1 MKITY
6 FGHSCFLVEDG
17 GHSILFDPYENH
29 SVPGLELPAHIETNE
44 VFCSHDH
51 ADHNGAELIQSS
63 HDNTWSVHFLTV
75 PHDDESGKKR
85 GFCRITC
92 VDVNGVSVVH
102 MGDIGRDLSEEE
114 YERLKGTD
122 ILMIPVGGYYTIDA
136 ETAHQIVERL
146 HPSLTLLMHYRD
158 GKIGYDV
165 LADITDICQT
175 VFPECRRMDS
185 SHFTYKPDNISVI
198 TLKPEQMTF

>member
-146 HPSLTLLMHYRD
+146 HPSLTLLMHLSGWKDRLRCSCGYNRYLSDSIPGMQTD
-158 GKIGYDV
+158 GFQSFH
-165 LADITDICQT
+165 LQARQ
-175 VFPECRRMDS
+175 
-185 SHFTYKPDNISVI
+185 YKCYYS
-198 TLKPEQMTF
+198 